1 MFDGLVFGCE
11 WKWKFPI
18 LVLGEF
24 VFGFMFGG
32 VEMGVSSF
40 EIISGG
46 LFHVWL
52 TCFWLHFWW
61 SGDGSAQF

>member
-1 MFDGLVFGCE
+1 MYYCIFDGLVLGCE
-11 WKWKFPI
+11 WRSKCSI

-40 EIISGG
+40 EIILGG
-46 LFHVWL
+46 LLH
-52 TCFWLHFWW
+52 FWLHFWW
-61 SGDGSAQF
+61 SGDQSAKF